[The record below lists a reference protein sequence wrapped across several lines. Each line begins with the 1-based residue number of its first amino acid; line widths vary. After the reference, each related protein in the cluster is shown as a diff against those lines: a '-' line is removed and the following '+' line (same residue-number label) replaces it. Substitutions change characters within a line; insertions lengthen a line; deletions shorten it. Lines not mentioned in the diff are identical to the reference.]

1 MTLND
6 KWVSEAHGSIND
18 LISLFFF
25 FFFFLLLFKTE
36 FTSGDSQESGSKFL
50 CFQSRTVFKNNCS

>member
-6 KWVSEAHGSIND
+6 KWVCEAHGSIND
-18 LISLFFF
+18 LIFFF
-25 FFFFLLLFKTE
+25 SLLFLKTE

-50 CFQSRTVFKNNCS
+50 CFQSRTVFKNN

>member
-6 KWVSEAHGSIND
+6 KWVCEAHGSIND
-18 LISLFFF
+18 LFFFF
-25 FFFFLLLFKTE
+25 FFFFLKTE